1 MKSNT
6 SFFKFLAALFG
17 VLAYAALAHAGFIDH
32 SWIDPNA
39 ALAFGVIGNMTG
51 AQARV
56 VDPIL
61 TTVAQGYRN
70 AEMVADYLFPV
81 VPVEQRGGKIIQFGR
96 EDFRAY
102 STGRAPGANTKRVQ
116 YGYLGNPFA
125 LESHSLEGAVPF
137 EIMQEAN
144 AVPHID
150 MGRIAVGKTQNIILL
165 GSEVAAANIATNAA
179 NYGANNKV
187 TLAGTSQWSD
197 HAAGVSDPSSDIEN
211 AKEQVRSQTGKRA
224 NTVLLSPKA
233 FNALKQHPKIIDRIK
248 YTGRDSLTTDI
259 LASLWSVAKVVVGD
273 AVYEDATGVLND
285 VWGKNV
291 IVAYTELGTLADAG
305 LPSYGYTYRLRG
317 YPLVETPYMDRSAKL
332 WAYPVN
338 DERAPVLAA
347 AGAGF
352 LIAGA
357 SA

>member
-1 MKSNT
+1 MKSN
-6 SFFKFLAALFG
+6 FLKLFTVLAG
-17 VLAYAALAHAGFIDH
+17 CLAYAALAHAGVLDP
-32 SWIDPNA
+32 SWINSSSLV
-39 ALAFGVIGNMTG
+39 ALGFVGNMTG

-61 TTVAQGYRN
+61 TTVAQGYHN
-70 AEMVADYLFPV
+70 AEMVANYLFPV
-81 VPVEQRGGKIIQFGR
+81 VPVEQRGGKIIQFGK
-96 EDFRAY
+96 EDFRSY
-102 STGRAPGANTKRVQ
+102 NTGRAPGTNTKRVQ

-144 AVPHID
+144 AVPGID
-150 MGRIAVGKTQNIILL
+150 MGRIAVAKTQNIILL
-165 GSEVAAANIATNAA
+165 SSEVAAANIATNTA

-197 HAAGVSDPSSDIEN
+197 YSGVSDPSKDIEA

-233 FNALKQHPKIIDRIK
+233 FNAVKQHPKIIDRIK
-248 YTGRDSLTTDI
+248 FTSRDSVTTDL
-259 LASLWSVAKVVVGD
+259 LATLWSVSRVVVGD
-273 AVYEDATGVLND
+273 AIYEDQATGLLAD
-285 VWGKNV
+285 VWGKDV
-291 IVAYTELGTLADAG
+291 VVAYTEIGTLADAG

-317 YPLVETPYMDRSAKL
+317 YPLVEVPYMDRSAKL

-338 DERAPVLAA
+338 DERSPVLAA
-347 AGAGF
+347 SGAGF
-352 LIAGA
+352 LIKGA

>member
-1 MKSNT
+1 MKSNMYK
-6 SFFKFLAALFG
+6 FFGVILG
-17 VLAYAALAHAGFIDH
+17 VLAFSAMAHAG
-32 SWIDPNA
+32 WIDTDA
-39 ALAFGVIGNMTG
+39 AIMMGFVGNMTA

-102 STGRAPGANTKRVQ
+102 NTGRAPGSNTKRVQ
-116 YGYLGNPFA
+116 YGYMGNPYA

-137 EIMQEAN
+137 EIMQDAN
-144 AVPHID
+144 SVPNID
-150 MGRIAVGKTQNIILL
+150 MGRIAVSKTQNIILL
-165 GSEVAAANIATNAA
+165 GSEVAAASIATNVA

-197 HAAGVSDPSSDIEN
+197 YSGVSDPSKDIET

-248 YTGRDSLTTDI
+248 FTGRDSVTTDI
-259 LASLWSVAKVVVGD
+259 LAALWSVSRVVVGD
-273 AVYEDATGVLND
+273 AVYEDASTGSLAD
-285 VWGKNV
+285 VWGKDV
-291 IVAYTELGTLADAG
+291 VVAYTEIGTLADAG

-317 YPLVETPYMDRSAKL
+317 YPLVETPYMDRNAKL
-332 WAYPVN
+332 WAYPIN
-338 DERAPVLAA
+338 DERSPVLAA
-347 AGAGF
+347 SGAGF
-352 LIAGA
+352 LIK
-357 SA
+357 SAVA

>member
-6 SFFKFLAALFG
+6 NIFKFLAVLVG
-17 VLAYAALAHAGFIDH
+17 VLVYVAMAHAGVVDTA
-32 SWIDPNA
+32 WIDPNA
-39 ALAFGVIGNMTG
+39 AMALGIIGNMTG

-61 TTVAQGYRN
+61 STVAQGYRN
-70 AEMVADYLFPV
+70 NEMVADALFPV

-102 STGRAPGANTKRVQ
+102 STGRAPGTNTKRVQ

-125 LESHSLEGAVPF
+125 LEAHSLEGSVPF

-150 MGRIAVGKTQNIILL
+150 MGRIAVAKTQNIILL
-165 GSEVAAANIATNAA
+165 GSEVAAAGIATNAA

-197 HAAGVSDPSSDIEN
+197 YSGVSDPSKDIEA

-224 NTVLLSPKA
+224 NTVVLSPKA
-233 FNALKQHPKIIDRIK
+233 FNATKQHPKILDRIK
-248 YTGRDSLTTDI
+248 YTGRDSVTTDM
-259 LASLWSVAKVVVGD
+259 LANLWSVAKVVVGD
-273 AVYEDATGVLND
+273 AVYENTSGALAD
-285 VWGKNV
+285 VWGSDV
-291 IVAYTELGTLADAG
+291 VVAYTEIGTLADAG
-305 LPSYGYTYRLRG
+305 LPSFGYTYRLRG

-338 DERAPVLAA
+338 DERSPVLAA

-352 LIAGA
+352 LIKAA

>member
-1 MKSNT
+1 MKSNFLK
-6 SFFKFLAALFG
+6 FFAVLAG
-17 VLAYAALAHAGFIDH
+17 VLIYTALAHAGVLDP
-32 SWIDPNA
+32 SWVDMSSLT
-39 ALAFGVIGNMTG
+39 ALGVVGNMTG

-61 TTVAQGYRN
+61 TTVAQGYQN
-70 AEMVADYLFPV
+70 AEMVANYLFPV

-102 STGRAPGANTKRVQ
+102 NTGRAPGTNTKRVQ

-144 AVPHID
+144 AVPGID
-150 MGRIAVGKTQNIILL
+150 MGRIAVAKTQNIILL
-165 GSEVAAANIATNAA
+165 SSEVAAATLATNAA

-197 HAAGVSDPSSDIEN
+197 YASGISDPSKDIEA

-233 FNALKQHPKIIDRIK
+233 FNAVKQHPKIIDRIK
-248 YTGRDSLTTDI
+248 FTGRDSVSTDI
-259 LASLWSVAKVVVGD
+259 LANLWGVARVVVGD
-273 AVYEDATGVLND
+273 AVYEDAATNLLAD
-285 VWGKNV
+285 VWGKDV
-291 IVAYTELGTLADAG
+291 VVAYTEIGTLADAG

-317 YPLVETPYMDRSAKL
+317 YPLVEVPYMDRSAKL

-347 AGAGF
+347 TGAGF
-352 LIAGA
+352 LIKNV

>member
-1 MKSNT
+1 MKS
-6 SFFKFLAALFG
+6 KFLKLFAVLAG
-17 VLAYAALAHAGFIDH
+17 CLAYAALSHAGVLDP
-32 SWIDPNA
+32 SWIDSSSLV
-39 ALAFGVIGNMTG
+39 ALGFVGNMTG

-61 TTVAQGYRN
+61 TTVAQGYQN
-70 AEMVADYLFPV
+70 AEMVANYLFPV
-81 VPVEQRGGKIIQFGR
+81 VPVEQRGGKIIQFGK

-102 STGRAPGANTKRVQ
+102 NTGRAPGTNTKRVQ

-144 AVPHID
+144 AVPGID
-150 MGRIAVGKTQNIILL
+150 MGRIAVAKTQNIILL
-165 GSEVAAANIATNAA
+165 SSEVAAANIATNAA

-197 HAAGVSDPSSDIEN
+197 YSGVSDPSKDIEA

-233 FNALKQHPKIIDRIK
+233 FNAVKQHPKIIDRIK
-248 YTGRDSLTTDI
+248 FTSRDSVTTDL
-259 LASLWSVAKVVVGD
+259 LATLWSVSRVVVGD
-273 AVYEDATGVLND
+273 AIYEDQTTGLLAD
-285 VWGKNV
+285 VWGKDV
-291 IVAYTELGTLADAG
+291 VVAYTEIGTLADAG

-317 YPLVETPYMDRSAKL
+317 YPLVEVPYMDRSAKL

-338 DERAPVLAA
+338 DERSPVLAA
-347 AGAGF
+347 SGAGF
-352 LIAGA
+352 LIKGA